1 MLTKIIIT
9 TGIIVTVIYQTQNL
23 ILRVARLL
31 LMTG

>member
-23 ILRVARLL
+23 ILRVARLI